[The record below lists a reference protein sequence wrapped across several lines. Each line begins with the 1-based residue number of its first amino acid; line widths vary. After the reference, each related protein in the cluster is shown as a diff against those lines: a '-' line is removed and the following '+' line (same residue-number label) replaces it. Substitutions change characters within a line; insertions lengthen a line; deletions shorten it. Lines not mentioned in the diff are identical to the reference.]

1 MQVIHRPADLPR
13 ASRGCC
19 VAWGMFDG
27 VHLGHQ
33 HVIRAALADAA
44 THQAP
49 SVVFT
54 FDPHPLAVVR
64 PDRAPRLLQP
74 LSQRLRAFADLGLHT
89 GLVFPF
95 TTEVARWSG
104 ETFIRWLVSEAGG
117 LRSLSVGE
125 GFQFG
130 QARSGDV
137 GLLRRLGQELGFG
150 VHVAPPV
157 AVGGEVVSS
166 SRIRQC
172 LREGKLELVT
182 ELLGRPYALSGVVE
196 RGDGLGRKW
205 GVPTANLGIEGLEL
219 PPSGVYA
226 AWVCRMGHGGDHPAV
241 LNLGVR
247 PTLGRPEGAQRFE
260 VHLLD
265 FEADLYGEELEVT
278 FVEFLR
284 PERRFESLD
293 ALRHQIHRDQEAAR
307 EALK

>member
-1 MQVIHRPADLPR
+1 M
-13 ASRGCC
+13 
-19 VAWGMFDG
+19 AWGMFDG

-44 THQAP
+44 THHAP

-74 LSQRLRAFADLGLHT
+74 LPQRLRAFADLGLQT

-95 TTEVARWSG
+95 TSEVACWSG

-150 VHVAPPV
+150 IHVVPPV
-157 AVGGEVVSS
+157 AVGGDVVSS

-172 LREGKLELVT
+172 LREGRLELVT
-182 ELLGRPYALSGVVE
+182 ELLGRPYALSGIVE
-196 RGDGLGRKW
+196 RGDGLGRKL
-205 GVPTANLGIEGLEL
+205 GIPTANLGIGGLEL

-226 AWVCRMGHGGDHPAV
+226 ARVRRINRAGDYPAV
-241 LNLGVR
+241 LNLGMR
-247 PTLGRPEGAQRFE
+247 PTLGRPEGEQRFE

-265 FEADLYGEELEVT
+265 FHADLYGEELEVT
-278 FVEFLR
+278 FVDFLR

-293 ALRHQIHRDQEAAR
+293 ALGDQIRRDQESAR
-307 EALK
+307 DALE